1 MHLKAWLKT
10 MGSVTAIGVGLAPG
24 NVAASPVDNLEPVVV
39 TGQRLEETLPRQ
51 LALYGTKVDTVTSQ
65 QVQNGGY
72 IDIAEAL
79 QSLMPALY
87 VASKNGP
94 FDYVDISL
102 QGSRTQDVLWLVDG
116 VRINNRLYGGTTP
129 LDTLPAS
136 IVERIEMLNGGE
148 SLFYGTQAAA
158 GAVNIVTKAFTA
170 GPDGAVSVGGDTNDG
185 RHLDVYFRDAFGK
198 HQFVVY
204 GSHDESTGFQPFRD
218 SDYQP
223 SSTDRHRSYDET
235 TVGFKYAYE
244 FSPAA
249 RFETLY
255 QHTDGKLD
263 YAAPFLTA
271 TAFNNRN
278 ENLVSGKLDLTVN
291 DALQLFVKG
300 YGHWWY
306 SHYTEFDHVIG
317 SATALDTIDDHDFW
331 GYKDTGVNAMVK
343 LSLNRGFEYFAG
355 YDFQSYRG
363 NDAVL
368 VITDKSERVNA
379 LFAQVRTTSDL
390 LPNAH
395 LAVGLRYN
403 EPSVGPA
410 ATVWNAS
417 GKFDF
422 SNFVFARVNLGTSF
436 RLPTAEELFADDPN
450 DERGNPNLKPEQS
463 RNLNVS
469 VGGQMGEGANTAHW
483 ELVGFFRDISNLIT
497 FDGFDDATNQSVAG
511 NVPGKVT
518 VRGAELDLDAPLADA
533 LTGHASFTYNR
544 SRQDGSDLQLRRIPV
559 QQTKAWF
566 DYAPSDR
573 PFGLTATVNHV
584 GTVYASVGGR
594 RESYGDY
601 TVVDVAGR
609 YYFDAARRHTLN
621 LRLEN
626 LFDKQYA
633 TSLGNAPRD
642 SDGSGY
648 TYWNLGVPRTA
659 SLRYTFKF

>member
-1 MHLKAWLKT
+1 MQLNGW
-10 MGSVTAIGVGLAPG
+10 SRVIGPVAASAVGLASG
-24 NVAASPVDNLEPVVV
+24 NAGAAPADSLESVVV

-51 LALYGTKVDTVTSQ
+51 LALYGTKVDTLTAA

-72 IDIAEAL
+72 IDIAETL
-79 QSLMPALY
+79 QSLMPGLY

-102 QGSRTQDVLWLVDG
+102 QGSRTKDVLWLVDG

-129 LDTLPAS
+129 LDTLPAT
-136 IVERIEMLNGGE
+136 IVERVELLNGGE
-148 SLFYGTQAAA
+148 SLYYGTQAAA
-158 GAVNIVTKAFTA
+158 GAVNIVTKAFIT
-170 GPDGAVSVGGDTNDG
+170 GPDGALSLGGDTNDG
-185 RHLDVYFRDAFGK
+185 RHLDAYFRDAIGN
-198 HQFVVY
+198 HQFVAY
-204 GSHDESTGFQPFRD
+204 GSHDESNGFQPFRD
-218 SDYQP
+218 GDYQP

-235 TVGFKYAYE
+235 TAGFKYAYE
-244 FSPAA
+244 FSPDA

-263 YAAPFLTA
+263 YASPYLTA

-278 ENLVSGKLDLTVN
+278 ENLVSSKLDLTVN

-317 SATALDTIDDHDFW
+317 SATALEVIDDHDFW
-331 GYKDTGVNAMVK
+331 GYKDTGVNAMMK
-343 LSLNRGFEYFAG
+343 LALNRGFEYFAG

-395 LAVGLRYN
+395 VAVGLRYN

-422 SNFVFARVNLGTSF
+422 PDRVFARVSLGTSF

-469 VGGQMGEGANTAHW
+469 VGGQVGDGANTAHW
-483 ELVGFFRDISNLIT
+483 ELVGFFRHISNLIT
-497 FDGFDDATNQSVAG
+497 FDAFDDATNQSVAG
-511 NVPGKVT
+511 NVPGKVA
-518 VRGAELDLDAPLADA
+518 VRGAEFDLDAPLAEA

-544 SRQDGSDLQLRRIPV
+544 AKQDGSDLQITKIPIR
-559 QQTKAWF
+559 QYKAWF
-566 DYAPSDR
+566 DYAPNDH
-573 PFGLTATVNHV
+573 PIGATATVNHV

-601 TVVDVAGR
+601 TVVDIAGR

-633 TSLGNAPRD
+633 TSLGNALRD
-642 SDGSGY
+642 SDGSDY

>member
-1 MHLKAWLKT
+1 MT
-10 MGSVTAIGVGLAPG
+10 
-24 NVAASPVDNLEPVVV
+24 
-39 TGQRLEETLPRQ
+39 
-51 LALYGTKVDTVTSQ
+51 LYGTKVDTLTAA

-72 IDIAEAL
+72 IDIAETL
-79 QSLMPALY
+79 QSLMPGLY

-136 IVERIEMLNGGE
+136 IVERIELLNGGE
-148 SLFYGTQAAA
+148 SLYYGTQAAA
-158 GAVNIVTKAFTA
+158 GAVNIVTKAFTT
-170 GPDGAVSVGGDTNDG
+170 GPDGALSVGGDTNDG
-185 RHLDVYFRDAFGK
+185 RHADAYFRDAFGN
-198 HQFVVY
+198 HQFVIY
-204 GSHDESTGFQPFRD
+204 GSHDESNGYQPFRD
-218 SDYQP
+218 GDYQP

-235 TVGFKYAYE
+235 TAGLKYAYE
-244 FSPAA
+244 FNPGL

-278 ENLVSGKLDLTVN
+278 ENLLSGKLDLTVN
-291 DALQLFVKG
+291 DTLQLFVKG

-317 SATALDTIDDHDFW
+317 GGSALDTIDHDFW
-331 GYKDTGVNAMVK
+331 GYKDTGVNAMMK
-343 LSLNRGFEYFAG
+343 LTLNRGFEYFAG

-395 LAVGLRYN
+395 LALGLRYN

-410 ATVWNAS
+410 ATVWNAG

-422 SNFVFARVNLGTSF
+422 SDRVFARLNLGTSF

-450 DERGNPNLKPEQS
+450 DERGNPTLKPEQS

-469 VGGQMGEGANTAHW
+469 VGGRVGEGANAAHW
-483 ELVGFFRDISNLIT
+483 ELVGFFRDISNLIS

-511 NVPGKVT
+511 NIPGKVT
-518 VRGAELDLDAPLADA
+518 VRGAELDLDAPLAEA
-533 LTGHASFTYNR
+533 LVGHASFTYNR
-544 SRQDGSDLQLRRIPV
+544 AKQDGSDLQLTKIPV
-559 QQTKAWF
+559 RQFKAWF
-566 DYAPSDR
+566 DYAPGNR
-573 PFGLTATVNHV
+573 PFGLTANVNHV

-601 TVVDVAGR
+601 TVVDIAGR
-609 YYFDAARRHTLN
+609 YYFDVARRHTLN

-642 SDGSGY
+642 SDGSDY